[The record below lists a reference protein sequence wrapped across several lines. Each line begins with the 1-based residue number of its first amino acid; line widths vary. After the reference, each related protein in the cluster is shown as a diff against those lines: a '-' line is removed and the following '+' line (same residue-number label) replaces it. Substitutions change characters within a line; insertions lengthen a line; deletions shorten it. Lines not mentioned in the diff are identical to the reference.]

1 MKPQLIIIRYG
12 EIGLKA
18 KATRKHFENILIKN
32 IKNAFK
38 KEKIPNTIK
47 TQKGRIYVYTG
58 EINIAVKVLQKI
70 FGITSVSPA
79 IEVKSDMDS
88 MIQTAV
94 EFSKE
99 KLTSKNSFALRVT
112 RDGKQGY
119 TSQDVAIIVGDAVVK
134 ATNASVNLTKPDFVL
149 YIEIR
154 YDKAFMFTEKI
165 PGTGGLPLDT
175 QGKTLV
181 LVNSSYSI
189 LAAWFLM
196 RRGCKIVF
204 IVKNESLKKT
214 VESFLNNWY
223 IETPVYYVRNRESYY
238 PLLNKIISEQ
248 QCETVT
254 VDYSLDDLSIKSLST
269 IRNLKK
275 HVKLPVLT
283 PLIAIE
289 KDEILKKTK
298 EIGLTV

>member
-1 MKPQLIIIRYG
+1 MKPQLIITRYG

-18 KATRKHFENILIKN
+18 KTTRKHFENILIKN

-99 KLTSKNSFALRVT
+99 KITSKNSFALRVT

-134 ATNASVNLTKPDFVL
+134 ATNASVNLTKPDFIL

-154 YDKAFMFTEKI
+154 NDKAFMFIEKT
-165 PGTGGLPLDT
+165 PGTGGLPLGT
-175 QGKTLV
+175 QGKTLM
-181 LVNSSYSI
+181 LINSLSSI

-196 RRGCKIVF
+196 RRGCKIVPT
-204 IVKNESLKKT
+204 VTDDSLKKI
-214 VESFLNNWY
+214 VESFLNYWY
-223 IETPVYYVRNRESYY
+223 AESPIYIVKNKNSYY
-238 PLLNKIISEQ
+238 QLYKIASEQ

-254 VDYSLDDLSIKSLST
+254 VDYSIDDLSMESLST